1 MTETRIDDA
10 VGLDDFQ
17 LLDPG
22 VQQCPHLYYAS
33 MREDTPVFATEV
45 GGTPILLVT
54 RYQDVLDI
62 IRDTETFSSNTGS
75 GTSMPVQPELAEEIR
90 KLYRTEGGYERVG
103 TMLTIDPPEQTRYRK
118 LVSRSFTVRAVSD
131 LEPAIREVAG
141 GLIARWVNDGNVEF
155 VRAFAV
161 PLPVATIARALNVPD
176 DRLADFKRWS
186 DDHIAAIGT
195 NISDEERLAA
205 ERGIIE
211 FQHYFAEQLEQ
222 RRATPEDDILTNLVN
237 SRIDKDE
244 DPDLPDQPL
253 GMPEMLSIIAQLVVA
268 GNETTTK
275 TLTEMMRLLGENP
288 DQWSMLREDP
298 ERAGRVVEETIR
310 MTTPTQGMWRY
321 ATRDANIAG
330 TEIPAGSRI
339 VVMFASANRDE
350 SAFPNGDTF
359 DPDRPDLFTHLA
371 FGKGAHYCLG
381 ASLARLELR
390 IALEELAA
398 RIDSF
403 RLADTNSFDY
413 HPSFL
418 LRGLKRLD
426 LEIEP
431 A

>member
-141 GLIARWVNDGNVEF
+141 GLIARWVNDGKVEF

-176 DRLADFKRWS
+176 DRLDDFKRWTNAIVALAS
-186 DDHIAAIGT
+186 GSAKADPTQTGALEELGELFGAMREIVRERSARPQDDLVSAIVDPAHGKSLSELEVI
-195 NISDEERLAA
+195 NFVVLLLA
-205 ERGIIE
+205 
-211 FQHYFAEQLEQ
+211 
-222 RRATPEDDILTNLVN
+222 
-237 SRIDKDE
+237 
-244 DPDLPDQPL
+244 
-253 GMPEMLSIIAQLVVA
+253 A
-268 GNETTTK
+268 GNETTTNLIGNA
-275 TLTEMMRLLGENP
+275 TNALLAHPEELAKVNADPSRIPG
-288 DQWSMLREDP
+288 MLEEVLRYDP
-298 ERAGRVVEETIR
+298 PVQLLYRNTTCDVVLSGR
-310 MTTPTQGMWRY
+310 
-321 ATRDANIAG
+321 
-330 TEIPAGSRI
+330 EIPAGSI
-339 VVMFASANRDE
+339 VVPILASANRDE
-350 SAFPNGDTF
+350 SRFPKADCF
-359 DPDRPDLFTHLA
+359 DVERDAKGHIA
-371 FGKGAHYCLG
+371 FGFGVHFCLG
-381 ASLARLELR
+381 ASLARLEAKLAMRSLVPHLPGLR
-390 IALEELAA
+390 RASPHDLWLDSSMVRGRSSLELVAA
-398 RIDSF
+398 
-403 RLADTNSFDY
+403 
-413 HPSFL
+413 
-418 LRGLKRLD
+418 
-426 LEIEP
+426 
-431 A
+431 